1 MREWLRQP
9 LAVRRWAVLA
19 ASITIG
25 GLCAIGIVLGQTA
38 IGGVSREREQRGR
51 EIAASIRR
59 DILTTADVER
69 IARRQARIERP
80 STAAIARRILR
91 ALRVIQRDPQLRRQ
105 LDRTLSA
112 ASDTST
118 RAAAD
123 TSRRTSP
130 TSRAD
135 RRDASAAPGRRD
147 TSPAAGAR
155 DPSPPPAT
163 TTDPSP
169 TSPRP
174 PVDVQTPDALP
185 LPDVGVCTTVIG
197 VNCGG

>member
-1 MREWLRQP
+1 
-9 LAVRRWAVLA
+9 VLA

-135 RRDASAAPGRRD
+135 RRDASRGPNRRRDASAAPGRRD